1 MPANGQLP
9 HHPNDPENEP
19 QYDEAVLGRALRN
32 SLIALTV
39 LAVIGGALTLALR
52 RSPPPEPALMT
63 PLQPPKA
70 PEKLP
75 AEAPSVRFTDITSE
89 AGLTFTHANGA
100 YGEKLLPETMGGGVA
115 FFDFDSDGDADLF
128 FVNSTWWPWHPLSQD
143 DPPTPALYRN
153 DGTRFTEVTQG
164 SGLDHSFYGMGT
176 AAGDYDNDGLVDLFL
191 TGVGGNRLFQNQGN
205 GRFREVT
212 STAGV
217 GGATNNWSTCSTWFD
232 LENDGD
238 LDLFVGNYIRWSP
251 DIDREVGYSLVG
263 LGRAYGQPNDFQG
276 AFPTL
281 FRNDGEGRFTD
292 VSAEAGVQ
300 VRNKAT
306 GVPVAKP
313 LGVAPVDLNADG
325 WTDLVLANDT
335 VQNFVFLNQRDGTF
349 EEIGAL
355 AGIAFDSY
363 GNTRGA
369 MGIDTAHFRNDP
381 HLGIAIGNF
390 ANEMTALYV
399 AQKNLTN
406 FTDEA
411 ITEAIGPASR
421 LLLKFGIFF
430 FDYDLDGWL
439 DLLSSNGHL
448 EDEIHQVQP
457 SQTYAQPAQ
466 LFWNA
471 GGVSQ
476 VGFVEVTTDRAG
488 PDLFRPLVG
497 RGSAYADIDLD
508 GDLDVVLTQVG
519 GPPLLLRNDQVTG
532 HHWLRVRLVGTR
544 SNRSALGATVQLTAG
559 GVTQTRTLTPTH
571 SYLSQSELPL
581 TFGLGRN
588 DRVDTLEIRWP
599 SGHMEQV
606 NVATVDRELVVQEAA
621 DGPAAVQDR

>member
-306 GVPVAKP
+306 G
-313 LGVAPVDLNADG
+313 
-325 WTDLVLANDT
+325 TDLVLANDT

-369 MGIDTAHFRNDP
+369 MGIDAAHFRNDP

-476 VGFVEVTTDRAG
+476 VGFVEVTADRAG

-532 HHWLRVRLVGTR
+532 HHWLRVRLIGTR
-544 SNRSALGATVQLTAG
+544 SNRGALGATVQLTAG
-559 GVTQTRTLTPTH
+559 DITQTRTLTPTH

-588 DRVDTLEIRWP
+588 DRVDSLEIRWP
-599 SGHMEQV
+599 SGHIQQV
-606 NVATVDRELVVQEAA
+606 TAATVDRELVVQEAT
-621 DGPAAVQDR
+621 DSPAAVLDR